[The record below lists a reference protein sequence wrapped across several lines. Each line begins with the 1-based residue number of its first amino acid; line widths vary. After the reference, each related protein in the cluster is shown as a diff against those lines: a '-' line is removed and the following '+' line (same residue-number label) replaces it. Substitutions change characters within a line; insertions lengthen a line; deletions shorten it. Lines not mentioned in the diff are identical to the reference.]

1 MIEVAAAVAAHR
13 VSATALLAEHGPSLF
28 VPSPDGGFA
37 LAGHG
42 MVNPSS
48 MLLAAALALEY
59 GIGER
64 SAAQTLAGAV
74 SAALVEAP
82 ETPRLLRRMSTTR
95 EFTQRVLASFQLTMR
110 NAEFA

>member
-1 MIEVAAAVAAHR
+1 
-13 VSATALLAEHGPSLF
+13 
-28 VPSPDGGFA
+28 
-37 LAGHG
+37 
-42 MVNPSS
+42 
-48 MLLAAALALEY
+48 
-59 GIGER
+59 
-64 SAAQTLAGAV
+64 V